1 MGSCKMDQT
10 KYKKSAA
17 SSYIINFYDGIIT
30 LTQNYTLYNNLL
42 IESDKKYGEDNV
54 KGLTELER
62 QQLLNAVQNI
72 RSLVQQVYIQYK
84 SIASSAKVKEIDKI
98 EDIYNKLKKDFI
110 IKLDDLEK
118 FVIGMN
124 SFLVNEII
132 QELLSSATDLMEQ
145 VVGET
150 QQTQT
155 SSEDGK

>member
-1 MGSCKMDQT
+1 MDQT

-155 SSEDGK
+155 LSEDGK

>member
-155 SSEDGK
+155 LSEDGK